1 MVVIRASR
9 GLIGVGVALAV
20 LGFAAGPAP
29 AQSAQADP
37 PARVGRLAQT
47 SGTVSFH
54 TADETQWQPAT
65 LNYPVTSG
73 NSFWTEPRSHAAI
86 DIGGGRLYLD
96 SATELD
102 IGRIDEGSFAAQLP
116 QGAIYL
122 RAPDASPSNQYEIDT
137 PRGAVRISQPGDYEV
152 IAGDTDHPTMVTVYQ
167 GSAQIQGPGVDM
179 AVAPGQAVSI
189 TGQNTFQ
196 ATTGQA
202 PPPDDFITFV
212 QGAEQPYR
220 NAGPAT
226 NYVSPQETGY
236 QDLNRY
242 GSWQQTP
249 SYGPVWIPQVSA
261 GWAPYREGHWA
272 YVEPWGWT
280 WIDDAPWGFTPFH
293 YGRWVEY
300 DDQWAWVPGTI
311 VAEPVYA
318 PALVS
323 FFGDFGDVGIGVG
336 FGAVGW
342 IPLAPEEVFNPWFP
356 CSPRFIRNVNI
367 TNVTNVTI
375 INNQTVVNNFGWD
388 HFHNRRGGTFV
399 SADVMTRSRPV
410 DPAFRQAFRQTP
422 HDRLQQAWSHARPL
436 DSGRLVRPT
445 SATAGVT
452 PGLAHRL
459 GIAGAPNQA
468 ASRRAAPG
476 PNLAAS
482 QQRFQALR
490 GAGGAGFQNRNG
502 QPPAFAGQGGAGGS
516 FQNRSR
522 NPQLPAFAGQGG
534 GAASRPGQPL
544 GQRPMPNFAQGRAQG
559 PLAGSS
565 RLPTL
570 MQGQQPGAFATAGGQ
585 QRWRQAPNFAQGNR
599 SNLPPLTH
607 GQPGSFGQF
616 SARSSGGA
624 PGPAIY
630 RQNGGVA
637 ANQQRLWQ
645 GRNNF
650 GNGQG
655 LHNGSAPVPSAQT
668 RQWQGGNAGSFAA
681 QQPALRQWQ
690 NGNQGGNVNR
700 NYWQGQG
707 GNQGFASQQAMPRQ
721 WQGNQGGNVSRNYW
735 QGQGGNRGFASQ
747 QAMPRQW
754 QGNQGG
760 GFSPNNWQGN
770 RSFASQQA
778 MPRQWQG
785 NQGGGFS
792 PNNWQGNRSFAPQ
805 QAMPRAWQG
814 NQGSGFNPNVWRG
827 GNGGGFAQQQMPQR
841 QWQGGNQGGGAVS
854 RNWQGGGNQPQRP
867 ASNATPQWWK
877 KP

>member
-1 MVVIRASR
+1 VIRAS
-9 GLIGVGVALAV
+9 GLIGIGMVLAV
-20 LGFAAGPAP
+20 LAFASAGPAR
-29 AQSAQADP
+29 AQSAQGDP
-37 PARVGRLAQT
+37 PVRVGRLAQT

-54 TADETQWQPAT
+54 TAGETQWAPAT
-65 LNYPVTSG
+65 LNYPVTGG

-86 DIGGGRLYLD
+86 DIGGGRIYLD

-102 IGRIDEGSFAAQLP
+102 LGRLDEGSFAAQLP

-122 RAPDASPSNQYEIDT
+122 RVPDASPGNQYEIDT
-137 PRGAVRISQPGDYEV
+137 PRGAVRISQPGEYEV
-152 IAGDTDHPTMVTVYQ
+152 VAGDTDHPTMVIAYQ

-189 TGQNTFQ
+189 TGQNSFS

-212 QGAEQPYR
+212 QGEEQPYR
-220 NAGPAT
+220 AAGPAAS
-226 NYVSPQETGY
+226 YVSPQATGY

-249 SYGPVWIPQVSA
+249 NYGPVWIPQVSA
-261 GWAPYREGHWA
+261 GWAPYRNGHWA

-293 YGRWVEY
+293 YGRWVDY

-323 FFGDFGDVGIGVG
+323 FFGDFGGIGVGIG

-342 IPLAPEEVFNPWFP
+342 IPLGPEEVFDPWFP

-367 TNVTNVTI
+367 TNVTNITI
-375 INNQTVVNNFGWD
+375 INNTTVVNNFGWD
-388 HFHNRRGGTFV
+388 HFRNRRGGTFV
-399 SADVMTRSRPV
+399 SADVMTRSRPI
-410 DPAFRQAFRQTP
+410 DPAFRQMP

-436 DSGRLVRPT
+436 ESGRLVRPT
-445 SATAGVT
+445 FATAGVT
-452 PGLAHRL
+452 PNLAHRL
-459 GIAGAPNQA
+459 GLREGPNEA
-468 ASRRAAPG
+468 TFRRIAPG
-476 PNLAAS
+476 PNVAAT
-482 QQRFQALR
+482 QQRLQALR
-490 GAGGAGFQNRNG
+490 GGGPGVQNRNG
-502 QPPAFAGQGGAGGS
+502 QPPAFAGQAGASGAFQNRNRNPQLPAFAGQGAGGGAL
-516 FQNRSR
+516 QNRNH

-534 GAASRPGQPL
+534 GAGNRSSQPS
-544 GQRPMPNFAQGRAQG
+544 GQRPVPNFAQGGAQG

-570 MQGQQPGAFATAGGQ
+570 MQGQRPGVFGTAGGQ
-585 QRWRQAPNFAQGNR
+585 RGWQQAPSFAQGNR
-599 SNLPPLTH
+599 ANLPPLTRN
-607 GQPGSFGQF
+607 QPGSFGQF
-616 SARSSGGA
+616 NARSGGAA

-630 RQNGGVA
+630 RQNGGFA
-637 ANQQRLWQ
+637 ANQQPLWQ

-655 LHNGSAPVPSAQT
+655 LRNGATQT
-668 RQWQGGNAGSFAA
+668 PFPPNRRWQGGNVGNFAA

-690 NGNQGGNVNR
+690 NGNQGASVNR

-707 GNQGFASQQAMPRQ
+707 GNRNFASQQAAPRQ
-721 WQGNQGGNVSRNYW
+721 GQGNQGGGLNPNVW

-747 QAMPRQW
+747 QAAPRQW

-760 GFSPNNWQGN
+760 GFNPNVWQGQGGN
-770 RSFASQQA
+770 RGFAPQQA
-778 MPRQWQG
+778 APRQWQG
-785 NQGGGFS
+785 NQGGGFN
-792 PNNWQGNRSFAPQ
+792 PNVWQGQGVNRGFASQ
-805 QAMPRAWQG
+805 QAAPRQWQG
-814 NQGSGFNPNVWRG
+814 NQ
-827 GNGGGFAQQQMPQR
+827 
-841 QWQGGNQGGGAVS
+841 
-854 RNWQGGGNQPQRP
+854 GGNQPQRSAP
-867 ASNATPQWWK
+867 NPPPQWLK